1 VVALAASSR
10 GLAGEISHIWNGLT
24 NTNGVVVGGDQ
35 AGRLADLSNSRPH
48 YWSQAITVGEHHLLA
63 GVGALGFATAQ
74 PASSGPVWN
83 AQHAHATHAHGYL
96 AETFADFGLIGLAVT
111 LALLVAWW
119 LAAARTLEITWF
131 GRRHVARAPP
141 DAVTPGH
148 ESERAG
154 LVALLA
160 LVVTFGFHSLIDWTW
175 FIPGTAVPA
184 LACAGWLAGRG
195 PLGSPVGRLAQPR
208 RVTRAPAVAAGA
220 MTVLVLAIAAVW
232 VVVQPL
238 RSSDSYSSA
247 VTAGVAGNGSVA
259 FSDARR
265 AAAEDPVSV
274 DPLFLLSQLYNALG
288 DAGSARRELVQAT
301 SRQPSNPATWQELGC
316 YDFAHHHPSTAAD
329 FRRLLVL
336 EPADTQAQTNPA
348 AFCAGA
354 PG

>member
-1 VVALAASSR
+1 
-10 GLAGEISHIWNGLT
+10 
-24 NTNGVVVGGDQ
+24 
-35 AGRLADLSNSRPH
+35 
-48 YWSQAITVGEHHLLA
+48 
-63 GVGALGFATAQ
+63 
-74 PASSGPVWN
+74 
-83 AQHAHATHAHGYL
+83 
-96 AETFADFGLIGLAVT
+96 
-111 LALLVAWW
+111 
-119 LAAARTLEITWF
+119 
-131 GRRHVARAPP
+131 
-141 DAVTPGH
+141 
-148 ESERAG
+148 
-154 LVALLA
+154 
-160 LVVTFGFHSLIDWTW
+160 
-175 FIPGTAVPA
+175 
-184 LACAGWLAGRG
+184 
-195 PLGSPVGRLAQPR
+195 
-208 RVTRAPAVAAGA
+208 